1 MPTDETNE
9 PALQKLKDQYG
20 DQIEKFEY
28 EVRKK
33 PYLGKE
39 PKGAFCCGMTRYRKV
54 YKVSHVVLKDGT
66 RIPVGSVG
74 CLVRMITIL
83 VTSISILIFIII

>member
-20 DQIEKFEY
+20 DQILKYEY

-54 YKVSHVVLKDGT
+54 YKVSHIVLKDGR
-66 RIPVGSVG
+66 RIPVGGVG
-74 CLVRMITIL
+74 CLIRIIVAFTIG
-83 VTSISILIFIII
+83 IDILIFII